1 MPRKAIVT
9 SALLLLALTV
19 SARAQ
24 NPGLPVIN
32 SGFGTGITFA
42 GDIGFPSD
50 DAGGGTAF
58 GLTGMV
64 GLGPLGVSAT
74 LSRWKPD
81 GFDEGEISLGGTV
94 NFKLFGGP
102 LIPFAVTAQA
112 GASRTKFDDVSLY
125 HFPIGVSFSAKV
137 PTTVIGIKPWI
148 APRIDI
154 ARVSGIPG
162 EDAETDSNFGFSAG
176 VELNLLSG
184 LGFHAAYDYVKVEGG
199 SETIFGVGLHYG
211 LHIPGL

>member
-1 MPRKAIVT
+1 MLRKAVFS
-9 SALLLLALTV
+9 SALLVLALGAT
-19 SARAQ
+19 AQAQ

-32 SGFGTGITFA
+32 SGVSTGLTLS
-42 GDIGFPSD
+42 GDVGFPGD
-50 DAGGGTAF
+50 EAGGGTAF
-58 GLTGMV
+58 GVTGKV

-74 LSRWKPD
+74 VSRWKPD
-81 GFDEGEISLGGTV
+81 VFDEGETSIGGTV

-112 GASRTKFDDVSLY
+112 GASRTKIDEVSLY
-125 HFPIGVSFSAKV
+125 HFPIGVSFSARI

-154 ARVSGIPG
+154 ARVSGIPNV
-162 EDAETDSNFGFSAG
+162 DAQTESDFGFSAG

-199 SETIFGVGLHYG
+199 SEKIFGVGLHYG